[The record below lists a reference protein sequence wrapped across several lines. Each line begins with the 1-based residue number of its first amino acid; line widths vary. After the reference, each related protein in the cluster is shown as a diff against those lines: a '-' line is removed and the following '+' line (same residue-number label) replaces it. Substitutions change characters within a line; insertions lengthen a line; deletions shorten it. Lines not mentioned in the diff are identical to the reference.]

1 MKKLLNIITVAIITI
16 TITHSQAVYNTS
28 SESLTASNITKPY
41 QLQLYEMFP
50 HVPADSND
58 GHGC

>member
-1 MKKLLNIITVAIITI
+1 MKKILNFITVAILAITI
-16 TITHSQAVYNTS
+16 ANSKAVYATS
-28 SESLTASNITKPY
+28 TESITASNITKPY
-41 QLQLYEMFP
+41 QLQLDEMFP